1 MTTVQLGFKAFDA
14 HELLCHFIA
23 AKAGLYQRHRLQIE
37 LVDITFAIDTDLPQD
52 MFQALTL
59 LWFVTL

>member
-37 LVDITFAIDTDLPQD
+37 LVDITFAI
-52 MFQALTL
+52 
-59 LWFVTL
+59 